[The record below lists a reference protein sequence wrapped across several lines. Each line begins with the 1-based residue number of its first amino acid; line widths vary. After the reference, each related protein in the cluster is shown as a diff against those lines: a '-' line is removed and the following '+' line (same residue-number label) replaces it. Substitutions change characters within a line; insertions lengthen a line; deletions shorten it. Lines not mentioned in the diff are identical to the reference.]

1 MQAPK
6 PRKGLV
12 RNLWI
17 NSSQKVCPL
26 PSVKKLKILDTTSVL
41 PGNIPFPHH
50 HYYQN
55 HLLCLCRCLQSESSA
70 TIAQTMQLKLLEY
83 MTMTDIQMYT
93 GFHAPTLQH
102 CSALHIAE
110 RTYVRRTPFL
120 AQAAP
125 PESDTRELQQK
136 VCKAVGWAGC
146 KLELVGNRWSLPPDA
161 AEKVRLLPRHH
172 PHSLHC
178 RWLLLWQRFR
188 HQGRFRPLQM
198 PSFPTSYIVIFSW
211 NFDSMGC

>member
-1 MQAPK
+1 MTLAH
-6 PRKGLV
+6 
-12 RNLWI
+12 
-17 NSSQKVCPL
+17 
-26 PSVKKLKILDTTSVL
+26 TTSAL

-55 HLLCLCRCLQSESSA
+55 HHLCLSRCLQSESSE

-83 MTMTDIQMYT
+83 MTMYKTDIQMYT

-110 RTYVRRTPFL
+110 RTYVCRTQFL

-178 RWLLLWQRFR
+178 QWLL
-188 HQGRFRPLQM
+188 
-198 PSFPTSYIVIFSW
+198 
-211 NFDSMGC
+211 

>member
-6 PRKGLV
+6 PRKGLLRKLLV
-12 RNLWI
+12 

-26 PSVKKLKILDTTSVL
+26 PSVKELKILDTTSAL

-55 HLLCLCRCLQSESSA
+55 HHLCLCRRLQSESSA

-125 PESDTRELQQK
+125 PESDTRELHQRVPPESCTRKCAKQW
-136 VCKAVGWAGC
+136 VG
-146 KLELVGNRWSLPPDA
+146 LDA
-161 AEKVRLLPRHH
+161 
-172 PHSLHC
+172 
-178 RWLLLWQRFR
+178 
-188 HQGRFRPLQM
+188 
-198 PSFPTSYIVIFSW
+198 
-211 NFDSMGC
+211 N